1 MATKIQWMPMQRSK
15 RAGAEHFPHASRI
28 ISCCHDHSMQGRTQN
43 MRLISAR
50 PGKTEKPKKL
60 VQNELDVLQ
69 FIHTRINSS
78 RVELAREVGLS
89 AASMTAIV
97 HDLLEKRLVVESG
110 RESSTLGRKPVSLS
124 IRSDAAYL
132 LGVDLGSYFLRV
144 VITDLNGKIAYKR
157 MIETRIADG
166 QAKVMDRMCKFIR
179 LAMKDSGLP
188 RGAIKGIG
196 IGHSGVIDSER
207 GVILSYP
214 RPGQM
219 SEWKN
224 LPMRDMLEKEFG
236 IPCLLED
243 SVRASAIAE
252 RSYGF
257 GKDLKEFIYIEV
269 GIGIGAGIFLDGKLY
284 RGAGGSAGEFG
295 HVTVDEDGP
304 LCSCGNTGCLEA
316 VASCSAIIQAVRRA
330 IDKGV
335 DSRIRD
341 LAGGDLDRISVELI
355 AQAAFEN
362 DSLAFRVLQDAVSHI
377 GTGLANMVNL
387 LNPSVLI
394 FGGGLFRAAPQSLLD
409 PLKRI
414 IKQRS
419 LEKSANEVRL
429 IVSQMGTEAG
439 AIGAARLI
447 SQKILTNL
455 YFEVQ

>member
-1 MATKIQWMPMQRSK
+1 
-15 RAGAEHFPHASRI
+15 
-28 ISCCHDHSMQGRTQN
+28 
-43 MRLISAR
+43 MRFKPSVN
-50 PGKTEKPKKL
+50 GKLSKPKKL
-60 VQNELDVLQ
+60 VQNELDVLH

-89 AASMTAIV
+89 PASMTAIV
-97 HDLLEKRLVVESG
+97 HDLMEKRLVVESG
-110 RESSTLGRKPVSLS
+110 RESSALGRKPVSLS

-144 VITDLNGKIAYKR
+144 VIADMNGKLIYKSQTGTQLSEGR
-157 MIETRIADG
+157 TR
-166 QAKVMDRMCKFIR
+166 VMDRMCRFMR
-179 LAMKDSGLP
+179 LAMKESGLSK
-188 RGAIKGIG
+188 GAIKGIG

-207 GVILSYP
+207 GVVLSYP
-214 RPGQM
+214 RPGEM
-219 SEWKN
+219 SDWKN
-224 LPMRDMLEKEFG
+224 LPVRDMFQKEFG

-252 RSYGF
+252 KSYGL
-257 GKDLKEFIYIEV
+257 GKDLKDFIYTEV
-269 GIGIGAGIFLDGKLY
+269 GIGIGSGIFLDRNLY
-284 RGAGGSAGEFG
+284 RGAGGGAGEFG
-295 HVTVDEDGP
+295 HITVDKDGP
-304 LCSCGNTGCLEA
+304 LCSCGNAGCLEA

-335 DSRIRD
+335 DSKIRD
-341 LAGGDLDRISVELI
+341 LAGGDLDRVSVELI
-355 AQAAFEN
+355 AQAAMEN

-419 LEKSANEVRL
+419 LEKSANEVQL
-429 IVSQMGTEAG
+429 MVSHMGSEAG

-447 SQKILTNL
+447 SQQTLRDL
-455 YFEVQ
+455 YFENQ

>member
-1 MATKIQWMPMQRSK
+1 MQ
-15 RAGAEHFPHASRI
+15 
-28 ISCCHDHSMQGRTQN
+28 T
-43 MRLISAR
+43 MRLKPSVN
-50 PGKTEKPKKL
+50 GKLSKPKKL
-60 VQNELDVLQ
+60 AQNELDVLH

-89 AASMTAIV
+89 PASMTAIV
-97 HDLLEKRLVVESG
+97 HDLIEKRLVVESG

-144 VITDLNGKIAYKR
+144 VIADMNGKLIYKSQT
-157 MIETRIADG
+157 ETQLSEGRTR
-166 QAKVMDRMCKFIR
+166 VMDRMCKFMR
-179 LAMKDSGLP
+179 LAMKESGLP
-188 RGAIKGIG
+188 KGAIKGIG

-207 GVILSYP
+207 GVVLSYP

-219 SEWKN
+219 SDWKN
-224 LPMRDMLEKEFG
+224 LPVRDMFQKEFD

-252 RSYGF
+252 KSYGL
-257 GKDLKEFIYIEV
+257 GKDLKDFIYTEV
-269 GIGIGAGIFLDGKLY
+269 GIGIGSGIFLDGNLY
-284 RGAGGSAGEFG
+284 RGAGGGAGEFG
-295 HVTVDEDGP
+295 HITVDEDGP
-304 LCSCGNTGCLEA
+304 LCSCGNAGCLEA

-335 DSRIRD
+335 DSKIRD
-341 LAGGDLDRISVELI
+341 LAGGDLDRVSVELI
-355 AQAAFEN
+355 AQAALNN

-414 IKQRS
+414 IRQRS
-419 LEKSANEVRL
+419 LEKSANEVQL
-429 IVSQMGTEAG
+429 MVSHMGSEAG

-447 SQKILTNL
+447 SQQILRDL
-455 YFEVQ
+455 YSEYQ